1 MRDPEIMMLKDT
13 LKIFERGYYCKD
25 DKKIELKLSKKEQ
38 REVKVFSRTAIDNL
52 ASYKLPEKVF
62 VMGRCGHSC
71 ENTDSFTLARKVDAF
86 RNKNSKEV
94 LVLNFANPVHPGGGV
109 RRGALAQEEDLC
121 RKSSLLISL
130 ESKEASIYYE
140 NNKKLRTNM
149 GSNAIIITPKVEVI
163 KDQDGNLLDE
173 SVVVAVMTCAAPN
186 INTEYG
192 YEGMTEEHYKHLIY
206 CRIVGMLRCAAIMG
220 YKYLVLGAFGCGAF
234 GNDAKIV
241 SDLFYKA
248 LKEFEL
254 DGMRE
259 KDLFNRID
267 FAVLSRSQDQ
277 YNFKQFYRNFGGNN
291 FFHDEID
298 AEIQRVL
305 DKKREKAKHIDKI
318 RGSLIGGAAGD
329 ALGYAV
335 EFLQDY
341 QIFEKYGENG
351 ITEYSLVNG
360 VAPISDDTQMTLFT
374 ANGILVGETR
384 LAMRGI
390 GGNPSAYVPCSYQ
403 DWLITQETDFEQGK
417 KTKRYYKGRGLSW
430 LLDVPELYSKRA
442 PGHTCLSALKMR
454 NKGYDDDFLNS
465 PINNSK
471 GCGGIMRIAPLGLH
485 YHPGTKEWLKV
496 LQKTAAELSAITH
509 GHSLGYMPS
518 AVLSHIINQIVY
530 PFDDKTLKEI
540 IIDARDTALEVFS
553 DDENIAAMKTLI
565 NKAIE
570 LSENDLDDLENIRRL
585 GEGWVAEE
593 TLAIAIY
600 CSLKYQNNFSKG
612 IIAAVNHSG
621 DSDSTGAVT
630 GNILGA
636 LLGYECI
643 EKKWKEKLELRDV
656 ILEMADDLCYGCQ
669 MSEYSSYHDKDWV
682 RKYMDMYWKEYPN
695 ISEPQTVL
703 DIINSSKLDEINRF
717 LRNNGNI

>member
-1 MRDPEIMMLKDT
+1 MRDTEIMMLKDT
-13 LKIFERGYYCKD
+13 LNIFKQGYYYKD
-25 DKKIELKLSKKEQ
+25 GQKIELKLSSAEQ

-94 LVLNFANPVHPGGGV
+94 LVLNFANSVHPGGGV

-121 RKSSLLISL
+121 RKSSLLLSL

-149 GSNAIIITPKVEVI
+149 GSNAIIITPKVEII

-173 SVVVAVMTCAAPN
+173 SVIVAVMTCAAPN

-206 CRIVGMLRCAAIMG
+206 CRIVGMLRCAAVMG

-234 GNDAKIV
+234 GNDAKLV

-248 LKEFEL
+248 LKEFEF

-259 KDLFNRID
+259 KDLFNRVD
-267 FAVLSRSQDQ
+267 FAVLSRSKGQ
-277 YNFKQFYRNFGGNN
+277 YNFKEFYRNFGDDN
-291 FFHDEID
+291 FFREENN
-298 AEIQRVL
+298 AEVQRAL
-305 DKKREKAKHIDKI
+305 ERKSQKDKYLDKI

-341 QIFEKYGENG
+341 QIFQNHGENG
-351 ITEYSLVNG
+351 ITEYSLVDG
-360 VAPISDDTQMTLFT
+360 IAPISDDTQMTLFT
-374 ANGILVGETR
+374 ANGILVGATR

-390 GGNPSAYVPCSYQ
+390 GGNPSTYVPSSYQ
-403 DWLITQETDFEQGK
+403 DWLLTQEVTYEEGK
-417 KTKRYYKGRGLSW
+417 TTKRFSKGRGVSW
-430 LLDVPELYSKRA
+430 LLDVPELYSRRA
-442 PGHTCLSALKMR
+442 PGNTCLSALKMR
-454 NKGYDDDFLNS
+454 RKGFDDDFLNS
-465 PINNSK
+465 PINHSK
-471 GCGGIMRIAPLGLH
+471 GCGGIMRVAPLGLH
-485 YHPGTKEWLKV
+485 YEPHSYEWLSV

-509 GHSLGYMPS
+509 GHDLGYIPS
-518 AVLSHIINQIVY
+518 AVLVQIINQIVY
-530 PFDDKTLKEI
+530 PLEEKNLKQI
-540 IIDARDTALEVFS
+540 VIDAKDV
-553 DDENIAAMKTLI
+553 AMKLFEDEQHIVELGELI
-565 NKAIE
+565 DKAIE
-570 LSENDLDDLENIRRL
+570 LSENDLDDLENIRYL

-600 CSLKYQNNFSKG
+600 CSLKYQDDFSKG

-636 LLGYECI
+636 LVGYENI
-643 EKKWKEKLELRDV
+643 ENKWKEKLELKNV

-669 MSEYSSYHDKDWV
+669 MSEYGNYRDEDWV

-695 ISEPQTVL
+695 TCNSEDII

-717 LRNNGNI
+717 LRNGGNL

>member
-13 LKIFERGYYCKD
+13 LKIFEQGYYCKD
-25 DKKIELKLSKKEQ
+25 GKKIELKLSKEEQ

-52 ASYKLPEKVF
+52 ASYKLQEKVF

-71 ENTDSFTLARKVDAF
+71 ENTDSFTLARKIDSF
-86 RNKNSKEV
+86 RNKGSKEV

-109 RRGALAQEEDLC
+109 RRGALAQEEELC
-121 RKSSLLISL
+121 RKSSLLLSL
-130 ESKEASIYYE
+130 ESDEASSYYE
-140 NNKKLRTNM
+140 SNKKLHTNM
-149 GSNAIIITPKVEVI
+149 GSNAIIITPKVEII

-173 SVVVAVMTCAAPN
+173 SVIVAVMTCAAPD
-186 INTEYG
+186 INTEFR
-192 YEGMTEEHYKHLIY
+192 YEGMSEGHYKHLFY
-206 CRIVGMLRCAAIMG
+206 RRIVGMLRCAAIMG

-291 FFHDEID
+291 FFRDEID

-305 DKKREKAKHIDKI
+305 DKKREKAKYIDKI
-318 RGSLIGGAAGD
+318 RGSLIGGAVGD

-335 EFLQDY
+335 EFLRDY
-341 QIFEKYGENG
+341 QIFERYGENG

-390 GGNPSAYVPCSYQ
+390 GGNPSAYVPSSYQ

-417 KTKRYYKGRGLSW
+417 KTKRYYKGRGMSW
-430 LLDVPELYSKRA
+430 LLDVPELYSRRA

-485 YHPGTKEWLKV
+485 YEPHSYEWLSV

-509 GHSLGYMPS
+509 GHDLGYIPS
-518 AVLSHIINQIVY
+518 AVLVQIINQIVY
-530 PFDDKTLKEI
+530 PLEEKSLKQI
-540 IIDARDTALEVFS
+540 VIDAKDTAMELFKDKQHVQ
-553 DDENIAAMKTLI
+553 DLGILI
-565 NKAIE
+565 DKAIY
-570 LSENDLDDLENIRRL
+570 LSENDIDDLENIREL

-600 CSLKYQNNFSKG
+600 CSLKYQNDFSEG

-636 LLGYECI
+636 LLGYNSI
-643 EKKWKEKLELRDV
+643 DDKWKDKLELKDV

-669 MSEYSSYHDKDWV
+669 MSEYCEYRDKDWV

-695 ISEPQTVL
+695 TCNSEDII

-717 LRNNGNI
+717 LRNNGDI